1 MNSAEKLVY
10 ILKRMSDPPYEM
22 GITELSREMST
33 SKSAVHKIVS
43 ILVKDNLLVQNPST
57 RKYSLGPLAFRLGS
71 VYSESK
77 GIWEVSHGIMD
88 SLAKKTGTA
97 VLIGIREGDDPIL
110 AYKMGAGKHFI
121 YQGQTGSRFPFN
133 ASAIGKLLTAYLP
146 QERIT
151 EILSTR
157 PIEKRTPYT
166 VTDPE
171 KLMEEYA
178 KIRMQGYCISLQE
191 NRVGAFGLAAPIRDR
206 HGSVWSCLS
215 LVGSIEVFRGK
226 AADVWL
232 SLLQEGANEISWRL
246 GFRTT

>member
-1 MNSAEKLVY
+1 MNSAEKLVH
-10 ILKRMSDPPYEM
+10 ILKRMSEPPYEM

-33 SKSAVHKIVS
+33 AKSAVHKIVS
-43 ILVKDNLLVQNPST
+43 VLVKENLLVQNPST

-146 QERIT
+146 PERIKV
-151 EILSTR
+151 LLDTR
-157 PIEKRTPYT
+157 PAEKLTPCT
-166 VTDPE
+166 ETDPE
-171 KLMEEYA
+171 MLLKEYE
-178 KIRMQGYCISLQE
+178 KIRRQGYCVSLQE
-191 NRVGAFGLAAPIRDR
+191 NRVGAFGISAPIRDR
-206 HGSVWSCLS
+206 HGSVWACLS
-215 LVGSIEVFRGK
+215 LVGPVEVFQGK
-226 AADVWL
+226 IVDEWIA
-232 SLLQEGANEISWRL
+232 LLCEGANEISWRL
-246 GFRTT
+246 GFRGI